1 MTLYLKCKNFLIC
14 AFSVDNQ
21 ADCNAVA
28 RSIERLS
35 NLSKSNEFCDFNYL
49 LLFRQLAIWI
59 PVSLRLQGIFVN
71 SVFSFYHPRTF
82 ETPDDGWTAFDVQQ
96 QFASLMLVCNDRWRI
111 SAVNK
116 NFEVCLSYPEHVI
129 VPQGIGDDF
138 LRISATY
145 RDGSR
150 FPVLSYFHK
159 TSKVIFP
166 SAT

>member
-1 MTLYLKCKNFLIC
+1 MIC
-14 AFSVDNQ
+14 AFNVQNQ

-35 NLSKSNEFCDFNYL
+35 NLSNLEFEY
-49 LLFRQLAIWI
+49 
-59 PVSLRLQGIFVN
+59 P
-71 SVFSFYHPRTF
+71 FYHPQTF
-82 ETPDDGWTAFDVQQ
+82 EILDDGWTAFDIQQ
-96 QFASLMLVCNDRWRI
+96 QFAALMLLSDRWRI

-116 NFEVCLSYPEHVI
+116 NFSVSYSYTLEFIIEFQVCATYPEQVI

-150 FPVLSYFHK
+150 FPVLAYYHRYTRVRAIQTYLVF
-159 TSKVIFP
+159 IPDF
-166 SAT
+166 